1 MSEIFISNSDKCI
14 NSQQASHSRCPSK
27 YHLSVYVVWFFLRS
41 NGKNTLF
48 DNFSDSCVHFN
59 RRVNKQNRPQK
70 KILFDL
76 SSNTSDTVYQ
86 ETGSSGWPWPSKF
99 RHFFYAHLL
108 RFGCLF
114 QVLNAHPCPLL
125 FNVMLFYYM
134 NKNCTRDVLR
144 SAHDEQ

>member
-14 NSQQASHSRCPSK
+14 NSQQASHSQCPSK

-70 KILFDL
+70 KYFSTYQATHLIRCIRRPDQVDGPGQVNSDISFTLIFFGSVVCFKCSMLIL
-76 SSNTSDTVYQ
+76 V
-86 ETGSSGWPWPSKF
+86 
-99 RHFFYAHLL
+99 R
-108 RFGCLF
+108 
-114 QVLNAHPCPLL
+114 
-125 FNVMLFYYM
+125 YYLM
-134 NKNCTRDVLR
+134 SCYFIT
-144 SAHDEQ
+144 